1 MVVFPIGRST
11 DFVKELTMGWQ
22 RGHRSRWR
30 SRVVQHGIDEFA
42 YLTSVTLET
51 SAMVVLDPAEVHML
65 SGGGS

>member
-1 MVVFPIGRST
+1 
-11 DFVKELTMGWQ
+11 MGWQ